1 MVLSIK
7 IYFTSYNYVLHQDTQ
22 WNDIDY
28 MSKWFDW
35 THDEEKFKDLPEV
48 VQDLHDHGQH
58 YIMIVVSMSLS

>member
-1 MVLSIK
+1 
-7 IYFTSYNYVLHQDTQ
+7 
-22 WNDIDY
+22 